1 MKWRVISAVAVLLL
15 GVLPSS
21 APGRGGGGCLEKGS
35 AVLTPSGPVAVEK
48 LAPGAA
54 VLSFSDSRVLTAK
67 VQTAIVVDADVYYEL
82 TVGGHVLRLTGE
94 HPVAT
99 APGVFRTASSLRP
112 GDHVLIGDQNA
123 VAGGVIEAV
132 KRIAA
137 TGSAYNL
144 LVSPGGTYLA
154 NGIVVHNKGCF
165 LPETLIR
172 MADGSEISISSVRP
186 DDRLLA
192 FTIEGEAVI
201 ARVRSVV
208 THEVDQYRVVTTPN
222 IVVRVTAEHPFYV
235 GNGTFKTLEA
245 LKVGDRIFA
254 FDGRGLGAEPIE
266 GIAVVRFN
274 AGSHAAHLKSRRD
287 G

>member
-1 MKWRVISAVAVLLL
+1 M
-15 GVLPSS
+15 
-21 APGRGGGGCLEKGS
+21 
-35 AVLTPSGPVAVEK
+35 
-48 LAPGAA
+48 
-54 VLSFSDSRVLTAK
+54 LSFSDSRVLTAR
-67 VQTAIVVDADVYYEL
+67 VQAVFAVDADVYYEL

-112 GDHVLIGDQNA
+112 GDHVLIGDRNA
-123 VAGGVIEAV
+123 VAGGVIESV

-137 TGSAYNL
+137 KGSAYNL
-144 LVSPGGTYLA
+144 LVAPGGTYLA

-172 MADGSEISISSVRP
+172 KEDGSEVPIASVRP

-254 FDGRGLGAEPIE
+254 FDGRGLTPSRSRASPWSTRRSSSITCTPTRPTRSLPTACWSTIRVEEAAAAEASAAAAFTAAATTADRDLWAFQT
-266 GIAVVRFN
+266 GFSLRFFS
-274 AGSHAAHLKSRRD
+274 AYS
-287 G
+287 